1 VSGENLDITSD
12 PETNTP
18 PDPSASGA
26 AAARPF
32 IGIQFA
38 CCQVYARVYQNA
50 EGTAYQGHCPRC
62 GRKVEARIGPDGQE
76 GRFFTV
82 G

>member
-1 VSGENLDITSD
+1 MSGENLDLSSD
-12 PETNTP
+12 PEL
-18 PDPSASGA
+18 GA
-26 AAARPF
+26 APIDRAAEPAAARPF

-50 EGTAYQGHCPRC
+50 DGTAYQGHCPRC
-62 GRKVEARIGPDGQE
+62 GKKVEARIGADGQE